1 MSVEGSVIIERQ
13 DANALAYKSPVTARL
28 LLGGTVEPPHW
39 ATPLIKTLEACT
51 GMPGNR
57 EWIYDE
63 GSRTPGTYA
72 FGGVSS
78 PGPMSR
84 APSFLRKKKKSET
97 PPFPPES
104 WGEETRGGSY
114 FTPQSH
120 SRNFTWDGSGLSSPG
135 SFSTQF
141 ESDFNA
147 DQHAMSV
154 ESSKLSIPP
163 NLNKKTSNSFISS
176 APSLKKF
183 NHATGIE
190 GTPLSLSGHQ
200 RTTSLGNQYKWASQ
214 DDTSSTSPQGKPLHS
229 NTLFFELRPGL
240 EKPLLPHEGVA
251 RAVALF
257 DFNAV
262 EVRNLPVNVDSTS
275 HISLAS
281 RAATCRFEKA
291 M

>member
-120 SRNFTWDGSGLSSPG
+120 SRNFTWDGSGLPSPG

-141 ESDFNA
+141 ESDFSA
-147 DQHAMSV
+147 DGHATSV
-154 ESSKLSIPP
+154 GSSKLSIPSS
-163 NLNKKTSNSFISS
+163 LNEKTSNSFIFS
-176 APSLKKF
+176 APSLKKS

-190 GTPLSLSGHQ
+190 DTPLSLTGHQ
-200 RTTSLGNQYKWASQ
+200 RTTSLGKEYKWASQ
-214 DDTSSTSPQGKPLHS
+214 EDTSSTSPQGKPLPLD
-229 NTLFFELRPGL
+229 TLFFKLRAGL

-262 EVRNLPVNVDSTS
+262 EVRDLPVNVDSTS

-281 RAATCRFEKA
+281 RAATCHFEKA